1 MTTPSTPIR
10 KMLIDTDTASDDAVA
25 ILMAHR
31 WPDVRVEAVTI
42 VSGNVHV
49 ECSSLNAGYT
59 IELCGKNTP
68 VYVGCARPM
77 LQEPLYAYW
86 FHGPDGMG
94 GMNYPAP
101 KAPVAGKHAVDAII
115 DTIKANAGDIILVT
129 LGPLT
134 NVATALLRAPEIAG
148 MVTRCVVMGGASVAI
163 GNVTPAAEYNI
174 FVDPEAARI
183 VFRSGLPIEM
193 VGWELCRGEANLMPD
208 EIKMVYG
215 FNTPLAKFAM
225 DCNVHALKS
234 SQEWLGDP
242 GLGLPD
248 PVAMAVA
255 LDPGVVT
262 RKGKYRVD
270 VETTGELTR
279 GMTIVDQLSVIGT
292 QAGFTDVWKVR
303 EPNVTIC
310 WEIDAQR
317 WKEDL
322 YRCLR
327 S

>member
-1 MTTPSTPIR
+1 MR
-10 KMLIDTDTASDDAVA
+10 KMIIDTDTASDDAVA

-31 WPDVRVEAVTI
+31 WPDIQVEAVTI

-49 ECSSLNAGYT
+49 EQASLNARYT
-59 IELCGKNTP
+59 VELCGKSTP
-68 VYVGCARPM
+68 VYAGCHKPM
-77 LQEPLYAYW
+77 LREARYAYW

-101 KAPVAGKHAVDAII
+101 KAPVADKHGVEVLI
-115 DTIKANAGDIILVT
+115 DTIKANANDIILVT

-134 NVATALLRAPEIAG
+134 NVGAALLRAPEIAT
-148 MVTRCVVMGGASVAI
+148 MVTRCVVMGGAAVAI

-174 FVDPEAARI
+174 YVDPEAARI

-193 VGWELCRGEANLMPD
+193 VGWELCRGEANLTPD
-208 EIKMVYG
+208 EIQAVYAMD
-215 FNTPLAKFAM
+215 TDRARFAM

-255 LDPGVVT
+255 LDPSVVT
-262 RKGKYRVD
+262 RKGQYRVD
-270 VETTGELTR
+270 VETMGELTR
-279 GMTIVDQLSVIGT
+279 GLTVVDQLNVVGT
-292 QAGFTDVWKVR
+292 QKGFTDEWIVR
-303 EPNVTIC
+303 EPNATIC
-310 WEIDAQR
+310 WEIDAPR
-317 WKEDL
+317 WKEML
-322 YRCLR
+322 YQCLR
-327 S
+327 